1 MQDLLFLSQRIPY
14 PPNKGDKIRSWNIL
28 AHLRRS
34 FRIHLG
40 CFIDDPHD
48 RQYTAKLTE
57 ICGGEC
63 HFVTLDPRL
72 AKLRSLISLATGD
85 SLTRRYFHDAGLAAW
100 VDQIVLRHQPA
111 HVFCYSSAVAPY
123 VLNQRRIA
131 PSRCMIDFVDVDSDK
146 WLQYAETARLPM
158 RWIYRREG
166 RTLLKLEREAAAGFG
181 AVILCSRNEADLFRK
196 LAPESAAKV
205 VHANNGVDTDFFDP
219 EGAYDN
225 PYGAGPVYAFT
236 GAMDYWPNVDAVQW
250 FADEIFPKVREA
262 RPAARFA
269 IVGTNPTEAVKALG
283 TRDGILVTGRVP
295 DIRPY
300 IAHAEA
306 VVVPLRIARGIQNKV
321 LEAMAMRRFIVAA
334 GPAMQGVE
342 PAARTHLRVAD
353 DAATFARHLLETD
366 PATRVALGQSAGDYV
381 RQAYGWAAN
390 LAVIDRALARLG

>member
-14 PPNKGDKIRSWNIL
+14 PPNKGDKIRSWHIL
-28 AHLRRS
+28 AHLRRT

-48 RQYTAKLTE
+48 WQYTAKLTE

-63 HFVTLDPRL
+63 RFVALDPRL
-72 AKLRSLISLATGD
+72 AKLRSLASFLTGD
-85 SLTRRYFHDAGLAAW
+85 SLTRRYFHDVGLATWMSDVAA
-100 VDQIVLRHQPA
+100 RHRPA
-111 HVFCYSSAVAPY
+111 HAFCYSSAVAPY
-123 VLNQRRIA
+123 VLQQSAIA
-131 PSRCMIDFVDVDSDK
+131 PSRCVIDFVDVDSDK
-146 WLQYAETARLPM
+146 WLQYAETTRLPM
-158 RWIYRREG
+158 RWVYRREG
-166 RTLLKLEREAAAGFG
+166 RTLLKLEREAAAAFG
-181 AVILCSRNEADLFRK
+181 AVILCSRNEADLFRQ

-205 VHANNGVDTDFFDP
+205 EHANNGVDTDFFDP
-219 EGAYDN
+219 DATYEN
-225 PYGAGPVYAFT
+225 PYGSGPVYAFT
-236 GAMDYWPNVDAVQW
+236 GAMDYWPNIDAVQW
-250 FADEIFPKVREA
+250 FADEIFPEVRAA
-262 RPAARFA
+262 RPEARFA
-269 IVGTNPTEAVKALG
+269 IVGANPTEQVKALAS
-283 TRDGILVTGRVP
+283 RDGVLVTGRVP

-342 PAARTHLRVAD
+342 PEARAHLRVAD

-366 PATRVALGQSAGDYV
+366 PATRVALGQGAGDYV